1 MDLPVQP
8 FGRFAGK
15 SIYFYMKNLIIIFLS
30 FITVFINAQNAAESG
45 YYRIQNMKTE
55 RYVYVRDNTGSINWT
70 ALDAEMGAIELWKET
85 PDHSR
90 FSDPGSV
97 IYVENHDNNR
107 YDLQSQGMG
116 IYKMFKE
123 YLTLTVG
130 SGYYQLTVTKEG
142 VRKSLCDA
150 NTVLSMDRGK
160 MGTDGSGTY
169 RNWIGT
175 KLDVTTD
182 EWFGITPSI
191 EVDGKFY
198 QPFFADFGFTPVSDD
213 MKVWYISVVDTAG
226 AVLKEFT
233 GSVIPANMP
242 VFIECASSVT
252 AQNKLD
258 LKYNHSTLPAD
269 NKLKGVYFNNLMRN
283 MISPDA
289 RTEFNSSTMR
299 VLGKMKDGRLGYILS
314 TETTENGI
322 QYLAAN
328 QSYLIVGSDCPQEI
342 PVITEEQYAEI
353 LAERANA
360 AVNSSTYSRLKE
372 VYHISGKFIGKLT
385 SEEIAKLDPG
395 VYIIDRKKVKVE

>member
-1 MDLPVQP
+1 
-8 FGRFAGK
+8 
-15 SIYFYMKNLIIIFLS
+15 MKNLIIIVLS
-30 FITVFINAQNAAESG
+30 FITVFINAQKAAESG

-55 RYVYVRDNTGSINWT
+55 RYVYVRDNTGSINWA
-70 ALDAEMGAIELWKET
+70 ALDAEMGAIELWKES
-85 PDHSR
+85 PGHSR

-97 IYVENHDNNR
+97 VYVENHGNNQ
-107 YDLQSQGMG
+107 YDLQGQGMG

-123 YLTLTVG
+123 YLTVTVG
-130 SGYYQLTVTKEG
+130 NGYYQLTVTKEG
-142 VRKSLCDA
+142 VKKSLCDA
-150 NTVLSMDRGK
+150 NTTLDMDKGK

-198 QPFFADFGFTPVSDD
+198 QPFYADFGFTPVSED
-213 MKVWYISVVDTAG
+213 MKVWYISTVDTAG

-258 LKYNHSTLPAD
+258 LKYNHTTPPTD
-269 NKLKGVYFNNLMRN
+269 NKLRGVYFNNRTRN
-283 MISPDA
+283 KISPDA
-289 RTEFNSSTMR
+289 RTEFDSKTMR
-299 VLGKMKDGRLGYILS
+299 VLGKMADGRLGYVLS
-314 TETTENGI
+314 KETAENGI

-342 PVITEEQYAEI
+342 PVITEEKYLKI
-353 LAERANA
+353 LADRANA
-360 AVNSSTYSRLKE
+360 AVNSATYSRLKE
-372 VYHISGKFIGKLT
+372 VYSISGKFIGKLT
-385 SEEIAKLDPG
+385 AGEIDNLDPG

>member
-1 MDLPVQP
+1 MDLPVAFWQVYRQVHL
-8 FGRFAGK
+8 F
-15 SIYFYMKNLIIIFLS
+15 IYMKNLIIITLS

-45 YYRIQNMKTE
+45 YYRIQNLKTE
-55 RYVYVRDNTGSINWT
+55 RYVYIRDNTASIDWA
-70 ALDAEMGAIELWKET
+70 ALDAEMGAIELWKESKN
-85 PDHSR
+85 HSR

-97 IYVENHDNNR
+97 IYVENHGNNQ
-107 YDLQSQGMG
+107 YDLQGQGMG

-123 YLTLTVG
+123 YLTVTVG
-130 SGYYQLTVTKEG
+130 NGYYQLTVTKEG
-142 VRKSLCDA
+142 IRKSLCDA
-150 NTVLSMDRGK
+150 NATLNMDRGE
-160 MGTDGSGTY
+160 MGTEGSGTY

-198 QPFFADFGFTPVSDD
+198 QPFYADFGFTPVSED

-258 LKYNHSTLPAD
+258 LKYYHATLPAD
-269 NKLKGVYFNNLMRN
+269 NKLRGVYFNNRVRN
-283 MISPDA
+283 FISLDA
-289 RTEFNSSTMR
+289 RTEFDSKTMR
-299 VLGKMKDGRLGYILS
+299 VLGKMADGRLGYVLS
-314 TETTENGI
+314 KETPDNGI

-360 AVNSSTYSRLKE
+360 AVHSATYSRLKE
-372 VYHISGKFIGKLT
+372 VYSISGKFIGMLT
-385 SEEIAKLDPG
+385 SEEINNLDPG